1 MQGEITEV
9 NLHQLCLLLLLVMIS
24 SLLQVQLQ
32 EHFGHWVKTLVL
44 GLVFY
49 FYDFATDVV
58 LGIYYYHPKNVTRY
72 LGNSTMIPVH
82 CVPHQDVDRTGKFD
96 CEEEDKLLAC
106 GTFLCI
112 LAPQLTLIFE
122 HGREMLFYIWSHGF
136 DTHAKKALLRFF
148 YFVLVPFPII
158 IFCHHVSSLFIMSE
172 LTETQSISLLA
183 AEASFEA
190 GSQLILQICII
201 LSAQLQKVIRI
212 AHLENF

>member
-24 SLLQVQLQ
+24 SILQVQQ
-32 EHFGHWVKTLVL
+32 QQHIGHWVKTLVL

-58 LGIYYYHPKNVTRY
+58 LGVYYYHPKNVTRY
-72 LGNSTMIPVH
+72 LGNSTMIPVN
-82 CVPHQDVDRTGKFD
+82 CVPHQDVNRTGKFD
-96 CEEEDKLLAC
+96 CEEEDKTLAYA
-106 GTFLCI
+106 TFAFI
-112 LAPQLTLIFE
+112 LAPQLALIIE

-172 LTETQSISLLA
+172 LMETQNISLLA

-190 GSQLILQICII
+190 GAQLILQICVI